1 MMRVFF
7 RKLALFLA
15 ILCLPAALLFI
26 PYVYFDPFKVIRKYD
41 HYHESGPP
49 QYVALNAD
57 YVAVETFIRQYPIYF
72 YDSFIVGNSRSR
84 FYEVEAWHKHIDS
97 DRCFHFDAS
106 NETLYGIYK
115 KIEFLH
121 KRHIKIMNAL
131 IVMDISTLRGVSN
144 STGHLF
150 VKHPLLSGQSSR
162 GFQLEFLRV
171 YCSFNFFPGYFSF
184 KISGKEKDS
193 PVYTLHNP
201 NLEYSLKSNEIRFK
215 TWNDSIRL
223 DPSHYYAAKSK
234 TFYARTADQIIS
246 PPVIKE
252 EQVAMLTAIQE
263 IFKEAPTQVKIVI
276 SPLYDQIK
284 LNKHDLEILKNIFG
298 AENVS
303 DFSGINPITVKI
315 ENYYESSH
323 YRPEVAAGIMDS
335 IYGNHPVSLRSV
347 NSEEAAR
354 D

>member
-1 MMRVFF
+1 MMKEFI
-7 RKLALFLA
+7 RKFALFLA
-15 ILCLPAALLFI
+15 ILCLPAALLFV
-26 PYVYFDPFKVIRKYD
+26 PYIYFDPFKVIRKYD

-57 YVAVETFIRQYPIYF
+57 YVAVETFIRLYPFYL
-72 YDSFIVGNSRSR
+72 YDSFILGNSRSR
-84 FYEVEAWHKHIDS
+84 FYEVEAWRKHIES
-97 DRCFHFDAS
+97 DRCFHFDAA

-131 IVMDISTLRGVSN
+131 IVMDNSTLRGISN

-162 GFQLEFLRV
+162 EFQLEFFRV
-171 YCSFNFFPGYFSF
+171 YCSFNFFPGYLAY
-184 KISGKEKDS
+184 KISGKEKCN

-201 NLEYSLKSNEIRFK
+201 NLEYSLKYNETRFK

-223 DPSHYYAAKSK
+223 DPSHYYTVKSK
-234 TFYARTADQIIS
+234 SFYSRPAEQIVS
-246 PPVIKE
+246 PPVIKA
-252 EQVAMLTAIQE
+252 EQIEMLMAIQK
-263 IFKEAPTQVKIVI
+263 IFKDAPTQVKIVI

-284 LNKHDLEILKNIFG
+284 LNDRDLEILKNIFG
-298 AENVS
+298 AENIS
-303 DFSGINPITVKI
+303 DFSGLNPITANI

-323 YRPEVAAGIMDS
+323 YRPEVANRIMDS
-335 IYGNHPVSLRSV
+335 IYQN
-347 NSEEAAR
+347 N
-354 D
+354 